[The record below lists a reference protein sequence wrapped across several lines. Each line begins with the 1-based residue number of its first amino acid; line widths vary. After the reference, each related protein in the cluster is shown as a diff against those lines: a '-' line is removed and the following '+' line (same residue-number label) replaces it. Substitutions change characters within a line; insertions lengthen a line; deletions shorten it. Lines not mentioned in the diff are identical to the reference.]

1 MISEPI
7 SEVAPRL
14 QTPLQF
20 FSDEE
25 SQVINCCAFVEQYSG
40 LRISSAQPCTLDSL
54 VHLDANASASLRYA
68 AETREPVCFRA
79 SIRIRTESLL
89 PVYWTVVPNENGYNW
104 FGFPANEKDLVESR
118 LKELELILA
127 SFHDV
132 VFELD
137 ADGTFLNFWVKDPDK
152 LFVPPAFFLGRNAL
166 DVIREHMTPLYDLL
180 ADAYHDA
187 QTTGNGKIV
196 EYQLPDLPGWFSCR
210 FSPLHNAES
219 TITGMLVII
228 TDISVQKNLEINLR
242 QSEERHRDLF
252 ENANDI
258 IYVID
263 ADSNVV
269 SMNRMG
275 EQLLGYA
282 EAELLGRSSHL
293 FFAPEKLA
301 NATEQGRFKW
311 DGIISQSRYESE
323 FISRSGKRIPVE
335 ISSRII
341 YKNSRPTGIH
351 VTARDISLQRK
362 SQLDLAKSEA
372 RFRFLSENSRDM
384 VCLHRPN
391 GDYIYVSPAVK
402 FIAGYDPDELIG
414 KSPYDFFHPEDTDSV
429 IRFAH
434 YRNSIGL
441 SVSPIQYRYKAKDGA
456 YIWLESVSQ
465 PILEDGEVIY
475 LQTNSR
481 DISDRK
487 RDEQNLIEKDKLS
500 SALSRVSGILLEEQ
514 DLSTALIQCFPL
526 LGMAMEAECLFILRN
541 NQDDP
546 ELYQIWCASGPCSV
560 KEKQHMFLRAAV
572 LTTSEDSRKTGHVD
586 IFQLAT
592 TDRPEIKEWMTE
604 LGYQSLV
611 LTPVIT
617 SDGYW
622 GLIGCG
628 QKLTARSWSR
638 TLQDTLT
645 TFAST
650 VSTVMDRHLRDHQLK
665 RSEERFK
672 ALFLNSQDIVFVVKQ
687 NGEIAYVTPSIRQIL
702 GYVESDLLGS
712 QSRQLVHQDQQA
724 AFDLA
729 FQQIASG
736 KQTNILLPVMVINQQ
751 GNWVWMELKGQSQLQ
766 NPNING
772 VILSL
777 RDISEYVEIEKTLK
791 DYSRKITDML
801 ESITDGF
808 IAMDTD
814 FSITMFNKVAQELLN
829 NDDRLV
835 EGRKIWD
842 LVTNIENNA
851 TYEALKKAAGEHR
864 TIRFEE
870 FVPDLNRWFEASAY
884 PYGHGL
890 FVYFKDVSEK
900 KRHEKLLRLEKEVL
914 EMHAGASVS
923 LAGIADHLLAGLESM
938 HPEMACAICMVKHNL
953 QEATCLSAPGLPA
966 IYKTFVRKTPLDVNF
981 TICARAIQTRSE
993 VIIENIETSDLVPET
1008 RAAAVSLGIKA
1019 SWTMPIISSLNE
1031 VLGTFVV
1038 YFKTPRKPSAEEM
1051 SVINRAK
1058 HIITMII
1065 ENRLNAEKLWIS
1077 NERYLLATR
1086 AANEAIWD
1094 WDAEEQVS
1102 FWGEGF
1108 NTLFGYPSGHYPGQS
1123 MNWENKIHPD
1133 DRDRVLKVMALFI
1146 AGERR
1151 DQFNEAYRFL
1161 KADGTYAEVIDKGFC
1176 LYDEEG
1182 KVIRM
1187 IGSVEDVT
1195 ERKKMEEQLL
1205 QQEIQKHQQIAQ
1217 AVVDVQ
1223 ENERAEI
1230 GKELHDNINQL
1241 LTTAKLFL
1249 EVAEND
1255 EKMRVSLIRRS
1266 SDTIMGAINEIR
1278 KISRSLMPAS
1288 ISDLGLITSVNDLI
1302 QNVAIARQ
1310 LLVDFRYDANLDNLL
1325 HSKQKLMIFRIIQEQ
1340 VNNVI
1345 KHSRASSLIIAISHN
1360 PQRTRLEIADNGVGF
1375 DPQKARLKDG
1385 VGLSNIMSRAAIFN
1399 ATVEINTSPGKGC
1412 QIIIDLPNF
1421 NKSTNPNE

>member
-7 SEVAPRL
+7 SEVAPEL

-20 FSDEE
+20 SSDEE
-25 SQVINCCAFVEQYSG
+25 SLVTNCCPLVQQHSG
-40 LRISSAQPCTLDSL
+40 LHISSDNPCSLDSL
-54 VHLDANASASLRYA
+54 LHLDAKASEALRYA
-68 AETREPVCFRA
+68 TETREPVCFRA
-79 SIRIRTESLL
+79 SIRVREESLL
-89 PVYWTVVPNENGYNW
+89 PVYWTVVPNEYGYNW
-104 FGFPANEKDLVESR
+104 YGFPANEKNRVEGR

-137 ADGTFLNFWVKDPDK
+137 AEGCFTNFWVKDPNR
-152 LFVPPAFFLGRNAL
+152 LFLPPSLFLGRNVL
-166 DVIREHMTPLYDLL
+166 DVIREHMTPLYGMLSV
-180 ADAYHDA
+180 AYQEA
-187 QTTGNGKIV
+187 LVSGCNKVV
-196 EYQLPDLPGWFSCR
+196 EYQLPDRPEWFSCR
-210 FSPLHNAES
+210 FGPLYHPDSRIA
-219 TITGMLVII
+219 GMLVII
-228 TDISVQKNLEINLR
+228 TDISIQKNLEISLR

-263 ADSNVV
+263 ADSKVI

-275 EQLLGYA
+275 EQLLGYT
-282 EAELLGRSSHL
+282 EAELLGKSSHS
-293 FFAPEKLA
+293 FFAPEKME
-301 NATEQGRFKW
+301 NAIQQGRFKW
-311 DGIISQSRYESE
+311 EGTIRQSRYESE
-323 FISRSGKRIPVE
+323 FISRTGKRIPVE

-341 YKNSRPTGIH
+341 YKDSQPTGIH
-351 VTARDISLQRK
+351 VTARDISLQKK
-362 SQLDLAKSEA
+362 SQQDLAKSEA

-402 FIAGYDPDELIG
+402 FIAGYEPDELIG
-414 KSPYDFFHPEDTDSV
+414 KSPYEFFHPEDTDAV

-441 SVSPIQYRYKAKDGA
+441 TVSPIQYRYKAKDGT

-475 LQTNSR
+475 IQTNSR

-487 RDEQNLIEKDKLS
+487 SDEQNLVEKDRLS
-500 SALSRVSGILLEEQ
+500 SAMAQAARILLEEQ
-514 DLSTALIQCFPL
+514 DLLTALSQCFPL
-526 LGMAMEAECLFILRN
+526 LGQAMEAECLFILRN
-541 NQDDP
+541 QLDDP
-546 ELYQIWCASGPCSV
+546 ELFHIWCASGPCSV

-572 LTTSEDSRKTGHVD
+572 LLPNENSRKAGHVD
-586 IFQLAT
+586 IFQRAT
-592 TDRPEIKEWMTE
+592 TDHPGIKEWMTE

-628 QKLTARSWSR
+628 QKLTARKWSK
-638 TLQDTLT
+638 TLQDTIT

-650 VSTVMDRHLRDHQLK
+650 VSTVMDRQLRDLQLK

-672 ALFLNSQDIVFVVKQ
+672 ALFLNSLDIVFVVQQ
-687 NGEIAYVTPSIRQIL
+687 NGTVNYVTPSVRQIL
-702 GYVESDLLGS
+702 GYDESALLGFRC
-712 QSRQLVHQDQQA
+712 RQLVHLDQLA

-729 FQQIASG
+729 FQQIANG
-736 KQTNILLPVMVINQQ
+736 KQSNIQLPLRVRDHN

-766 NPNING
+766 NPHING

-808 IAMDTD
+808 IALDTD
-814 FSITMFNKVAQELLN
+814 FNITMFNKVALELLD
-829 NDDRLV
+829 NDEHLV
-835 EGRKIWD
+835 EGRKAWD
-842 LVTNIENNA
+842 LLTDIDNTVTF
-851 TYEALKKAAGEHR
+851 TALTTALREHR

-870 FVPDLNRWFEASAY
+870 YLPALNRWFEASAY

-900 KRHEKLLRLEKEVL
+900 KRHEKLLQLEKEVL
-914 EMHAGASVS
+914 EMHAGSAVS
-923 LAGIADHLLAGLESM
+923 LAAIADHLLAGLESM

-966 IYKTFVRKTPLDVNF
+966 IYKTFVSETPLDVNF
-981 TICARAIQTRSE
+981 TLCARAIQTRSE
-993 VIIENIETSDLVPET
+993 VIVDNIDTSGLALETLE
-1008 RAAAVSLGIKA
+1008 AAAALGIKA
-1019 SWTMPIISSLNE
+1019 SWTIPIISSLNE

-1038 YFKTPRKPSAEEM
+1038 YFTSARRPSVEEM

-1133 DRDRVLKVMALFI
+1133 DRDRVLQVMASFI

-1176 LYDEEG
+1176 LYDENG

-1187 IGSVEDVT
+1187 IGSVEDIT

-1310 LLVDFRYDANLDNLL
+1310 LLVDFRYEANLDNLL
-1325 HSKQKLMIFRIIQEQ
+1325 HPKQKLMLFRIIQEQ

-1345 KHSRASSLIIAISHN
+1345 KHSRASSLIIAIKYN

-1375 DPQKARLKDG
+1375 DPQLARLKDG